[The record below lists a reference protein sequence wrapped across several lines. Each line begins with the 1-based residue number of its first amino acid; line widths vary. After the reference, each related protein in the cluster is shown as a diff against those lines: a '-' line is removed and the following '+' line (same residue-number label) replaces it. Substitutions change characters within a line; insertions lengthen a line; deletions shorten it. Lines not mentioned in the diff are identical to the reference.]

1 MRMAV
6 NPESTRQ
13 TAWAKCPEEQ
23 EYFLR
28 PKASEKNFLQQADSA
43 DASLP
48 SFLAGRLQ
56 KKNSISPVSFDL
68 WTGGVR

>member
-1 MRMAV
+1 MAV
-6 NPESTRQ
+6 NPEEY
-13 TAWAKCPEEQ
+13 PEEQ